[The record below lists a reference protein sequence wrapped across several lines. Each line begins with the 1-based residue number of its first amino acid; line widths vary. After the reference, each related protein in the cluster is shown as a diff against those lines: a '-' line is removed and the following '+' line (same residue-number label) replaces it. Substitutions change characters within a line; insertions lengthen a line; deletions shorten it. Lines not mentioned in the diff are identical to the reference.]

1 MLATVHL
8 LWIPMKKMARNEN
21 LFAIAPHHRGSSIT
35 RLPLNLPH
43 HATLGGVTLE
53 DQRPVRDI

>member
-8 LWIPMKKMARNEN
+8 LWILMRKMARNGN
-21 LFAIAPHHRGSSIT
+21 LFAIPSHHRGSSII

-43 HATLGGVTLE
+43 QAVLGGVTLE
-53 DQRPVRDI
+53 D